1 MGFLG
6 AIVSDASGALRRASE
21 GIKITV
27 DQDNIMQA
35 ARIIESEA
43 AHFEKQVLARARE
56 MEVLPMG
63 GDPVSEEVSRVLTD
77 KLVMA
82 EDSYA
87 NRCLQY
93 ATMLHTLARSLGE
106 SARTYGIT
114 EEAATAQFNAA
125 RAEGEGRPLGLAAPR
140 PMPAHRGMRAE

>member
-21 GIKITV
+21 GLKITV

-35 ARIIESEA
+35 ARIIASEA
-43 AHFEKQVLARARE
+43 AHFEKQVLARAQE
-56 MEVLPMG
+56 MKVSAMG
-63 GDPVSEEVSRVLTD
+63 GDPVSKEVARVLNF
-77 KLVMA
+77 KLVKA
-82 EDSYA
+82 DDSYV

-93 ATMLHTLARSLGE
+93 AAMLHTLARSLGE

-125 RAEGEGRPLGLAAPR
+125 AAEGSARPLDLASPR
-140 PMPAHRGMRAE
+140 PMPNYRGLSDA